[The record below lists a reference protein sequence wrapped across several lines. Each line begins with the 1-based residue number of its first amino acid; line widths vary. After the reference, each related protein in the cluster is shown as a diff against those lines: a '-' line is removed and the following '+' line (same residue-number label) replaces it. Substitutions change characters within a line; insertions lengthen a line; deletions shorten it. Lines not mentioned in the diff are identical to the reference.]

1 MHKNVNFVLQ
11 FKQKR
16 LKMKQDSQ
24 KYFWIGTVF
33 LFLAMMVLTVL
44 PIFVSQYIS
53 IIYIKIKDYITIATT
68 LFIVAL
74 IFYFLSKETL
84 KKQVVAILIAY
95 IYFYIFI
102 NFFAD

>member
-1 MHKNVNFVLQ
+1 
-11 FKQKR
+11 
-16 LKMKQDSQ
+16 MKQDSQ

-33 LFLAMMVLTVL
+33 LFLAMMVLTAL

-53 IIYIKIKDYITIATT
+53 IIYIKIKDYISIATT
-68 LFIVAL
+68 LFIITL

-84 KKQVVAILIAY
+84 KKQVIAILIAY

-102 NFFAD
+102 NFFAS

>member
-33 LFLAMMVLTVL
+33 LFLAMMVLTFL
-44 PIFVSQYIS
+44 PIFVSNYIS
-53 IIYIKIKDYITIATT
+53 IIYIKIKDYISIATA
-68 LFIVAL
+68 LFIVTL

-84 KKQVVAILIAY
+84 KEQVIAILIAY

-102 NFFAD
+102 NFFAG